1 MVTESAGYQKE
12 MIDAYEIS
20 EIKAEEITSLLDEY
34 VGRYQGCFL
43 NRSQEKYF
51 RTFERG
57 LLSDLERKTIEPMAL
72 ALLGEKDVRSF

>member
-34 VGRYQGCFL
+34 VG
-43 NRSQEKYF
+43 
-51 RTFERG
+51 
-57 LLSDLERKTIEPMAL
+57 
-72 ALLGEKDVRSF
+72 